1 MNWEAIGAVGE
12 TVGALAVLVTLVY
25 LAMQIRQNTKSVQ
38 AAAVDSANS
47 QVSRIREVIFANA
60 DVASLYRRGN
70 ADPASLSEDDTIRYR
85 LLIHNV
91 MLSLSNSITQAS
103 VAGLSESRSVS
114 EFELPILGRVLG
126 TAGGRWF
133 WDTYRHEFEES
144 FRKRCDDLYADI
156 YDEGAQKVKSAGTA

>member
-12 TVGALAVLVTLVY
+12 IVGALAVLVTLVY

-47 QVSRIREVIFANA
+47 QVSKIREVIFADA
-60 DVASLYRRGN
+60 DVANMYRRGN
-70 ADPASLSEDDTIRYR
+70 EDPASLSEDDTIRYR
-85 LLIHNV
+85 LLIHNI

-103 VAGLSESRSVS
+103 VSGLSESMTQV
-114 EFELPILGRVLG
+114 ELPILGRVVG

-133 WDTYRHEFEES
+133 WETYRHEFEES
-144 FRKRCDDLYADI
+144 FRGTIDELYLDI

>member
-47 QVSRIREVIFANA
+47 QVSKIREVIFSDA
-60 DVASLYRRGN
+60 DVANMYRRGN
-70 ADPASLSEDDTIRYR
+70 EDPASLSEDDTIRYR
-85 LLIHNV
+85 LLIHNI
-91 MLSLSNSITQAS
+91 MLALSNSITQAS
-103 VAGLSESRSVS
+103 VSGLSESMRQV
-114 EFELPILGRVLG
+114 ELPILGRVVG

-133 WDTYRHEFEES
+133 WETYRHEFEES
-144 FRKRCDDLYADI
+144 FRGKIDELYLDI
-156 YDEGAQKVKSAGTA
+156 YDEGAPKVKSAETA